1 MNQPSILRVSA
12 IAALGLLITAG
23 HAVAQTAK
31 DLVGAWTLVT
41 ADAFGA
47 NPKGCHLQRR
57 WSYGCHAD
65 EGRSSQICL
74 EQPWSKY
81 CCGKQGYR

>member
-1 MNQPSILRVSA
+1 MNQHSILRASA
-12 IAALGLLITAG
+12 IAALGLLISAG

-47 NPKGCHLQRR
+47 NRRCHLQRR

-65 EGRSSQICL
+65 ESRSSTICL
-74 EQPWSKY
+74 EQPW
-81 CCGKQGYR
+81 